1 MKGTSQGMLAKAA
14 ATSTRS
20 TLVLFSY
27 GFRPFFLLA
36 GLYAVVPIGIVYW
49 ALTTGHWPEQAIPLF
64 TWHGHEMLFGFVAAA
79 IAGFLLTAV
88 PTWTNTKAVSGLPL
102 IILVAAWLAGR
113 VVSSPWVPISSVVTS
128 LLSVSF
134 FPALAVAVAIPLT
147 RTRNF
152 RNWPFAL
159 LLLIL
164 FGADLAFQARRF
176 GWIEGELVDG
186 LRLTINL
193 AMLMIVIVGGRI
205 IPAFTRNALV
215 ALRRDAK
222 IRNYRALDIAS
233 VVGVVSVMLG
243 DLFAVEPQLTGYL
256 AALCA
261 LLLFLRLSG
270 WGGLR
275 TLAIPLLWV
284 LHVGYLWLVIALAL
298 KAFWILGG
306 FGWAMNWMHAFTA
319 GAFGTMILGVM
330 TRVAL
335 GHTGRALRIPPII
348 TVSYVL
354 VSVAASVRVLG
365 PWFAETHY
373 LNVLTAS
380 IAAWIAAFLIF
391 LVVYIPILLQPRV
404 DGKPG

>member
-1 MKGTSQGMLAKAA
+1 MLAKAA
-14 ATSTRS
+14 APSTRS
-20 TLVLFSY
+20 TFVLFSY

-36 GLYAVVPIGIVYW
+36 GFYAVAPIGTVYW
-49 ALTTGHWPEQAIPLF
+49 ALITGNWPEHAIPLF

-102 IILVAAWLAGR
+102 IILVAVWLAGR
-113 VVSSPWVPISSVVTS
+113 VASSPWVPSSSIVTS

-134 FPALAVAVAIPLT
+134 FPALAFTVAIPLT

-152 RNWPFAL
+152 RNLPFIFL
-159 LLLIL
+159 LMIL
-164 FGADLAFQARRF
+164 FVADLAFHARRF
-176 GWIEGELVDG
+176 GWVGGELVDG
-186 LRLTINL
+186 LRLTINVAL
-193 AMLMIVIVGGRI
+193 LMIVIVGGRI
-205 IPAFTRNALV
+205 ISAFTRNALV
-215 ALRRDAK
+215 ALRRDVK

-233 VVGVVSVMLG
+233 VVGVLSVMLG
-243 DLFAVEPQLTGYL
+243 DLFAAESQLTGYL

-335 GHTGRALRIPPII
+335 GHTGRPLRIPPIV

-354 VSVAASVRVLG
+354 VSVAALVRVLG

-373 LNVLTAS
+373 IDVLTAS

-391 LVVYIPILLQPRV
+391 LVVYIPILLQTRV